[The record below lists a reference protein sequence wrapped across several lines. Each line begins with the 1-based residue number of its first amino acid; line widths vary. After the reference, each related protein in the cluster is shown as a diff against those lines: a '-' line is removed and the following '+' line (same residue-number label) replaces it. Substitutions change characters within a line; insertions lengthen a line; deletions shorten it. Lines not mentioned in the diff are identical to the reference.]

1 MTTEFA
7 ILFAIF
13 AATLL
18 ALDYLLFQA
27 RREPENLPF
36 ARPLQTAWKNA
47 QTWLGQAW
55 TAARDAWNERGRAWG
70 AQNSP
75 ASFNSAARNEPSPS
89 EGETESA
96 AREPSSLEYEIPT
109 TEGKTAQVRIEA
121 EVPPNTVLHI
131 IISTDKEGHARIHR
145 EQIAAGRPAFRLTLP
160 DLRPAMRAL
169 YNIPAQKLAAGL
181 FVIGLFTYLL
191 TRLVGLTD
199 FPIYF
204 FGDEAIQTAT
214 AADLIRDGMRGP
226 RGVFL
231 PTYFQNGQYFNLST
245 SVYLQVIPQLLFGK
259 SIFVTRATSVLVTM
273 LAAVCV
279 GLMLRNFFG
288 ARRWWLGTLLLS
300 IIPAWFLHSRTA
312 FETVLFVSFYAAF
325 LYFYLE
331 YRLRKPERVY
341 WAVVFVGLAFYSYSP
356 GQLVLAVTGV
366 LLFFS
371 DLKYHWQQRATL
383 LKALGLLAVFA
394 LPYLRFRLMVDYSPL
409 DHLRSLGSY
418 WIQPTPLP
426 EKLARFAAEYLRGLS
441 PGYWFFDAPDMARH
455 QMRGYGNLPPW
466 FAPFLLTGVGLSLW
480 RWRSPAHRLVLLA
493 ALAAPSG
500 AALAEIGITRVL
512 VFVVPASLL
521 TAIGLDWILSTVE
534 SLLNRLEREYFES
547 PPLGNALS
555 LLAFAPLFLINFAML
570 SDALRNG
577 PTWYTDYGLYGMQ
590 YGAKQVYQETVVP
603 ALQQDPQ
610 ARFIITPSWAN
621 GGEHFVGFFVP
632 KELQPRVALGQVYDF
647 INPERP
653 FTDKE
658 YFVAT
663 WLEYEKI
670 KTDPKFAQVI
680 TRSII
685 PYPNGEPGFYVLN
698 IRLAEN
704 ITELLTAEDLARR
717 TPVEETVEW
726 MGQTVRVRHSHLSG
740 GRLQDVIDGD
750 PYSLARGERAN
761 PIIYEFLFSQP
772 VTASELVLTTGSMR
786 DFDVVIRV
794 YAVGEETPVEYSSKF
809 LDLPDDP
816 TVIIPFENGPA
827 QFDRISISVK
837 DNNQGEVAQ
846 VHVREIE
853 FR

>member
-7 ILFAIF
+7 ITFVLFA
-13 AATLL
+13 AALTVLDTLL
-18 ALDYLLFQA
+18 FLA
-27 RREPENLPF
+27 RRKPDSLPLPKF
-36 ARPLQTAWKNA
+36 LQAARERA
-47 QTWLGQAW
+47 QAW
-55 TAARDAWNERGRAWG
+55 LEQAWAALRHAWGERNRAWG
-70 AQNSP
+70 AQTAP
-75 ASFNSAARNEPSPS
+75 AKDSTARSEPLPSQVETEPAARGNS
-89 EGETESA
+89 
-96 AREPSSLEYEIPT
+96 RLEYEIPT
-109 TEGKTAQVRIEA
+109 ADGKSAQVRIEA

-131 IISTDKEGHARIHR
+131 IISADKQGRAIIQQEQVAARR
-145 EQIAAGRPAFRLTLP
+145 AAARLSLP
-160 DLRPAMRAL
+160 DLRPAFRAL
-169 YNIPAQKLAAGL
+169 FRLPAQKLATGL
-181 FVIGLFTYLL
+181 FAAALLTYLL
-191 TRLVGLTD
+191 TRLIGLTD

-204 FGDEAIQTAT
+204 FGDEAIQTTT
-214 AADLIRDGMRGP
+214 AANLLRDGMRGP
-226 RGVFL
+226 RGVLL
-231 PTYFQNGQYFNLST
+231 PTYFQNGQYFNLSA
-245 SVYLQVIPQLLFGK
+245 SVYLQIIPQLLFGK
-259 SIFVTRATSVLVTM
+259 SIFVTRAASVLVTM
-273 LAAVCV
+273 LAAVGV
-279 GLMLRNFFG
+279 GLMLRNFFD
-288 ARRWWLGTLLLS
+288 AKRWWLAALLLS
-300 IIPAWFLHSRTA
+300 VIPAWFLHSRTA
-312 FETVLFVSFYAAF
+312 FETVLFVSFYTAF

-341 WAVVFVGLAFYSYSP
+341 WAVVFAALAFYSYSP

-383 LKALGLLAVFA
+383 LKAIGLLAIFA

-455 QMRGYGNLPPW
+455 QMRGYGNLPSW
-466 FAPFLLTGVGLSLW
+466 FAPFLLIGAALSLW

-512 VFVVPASLL
+512 VFVIPAGLL

-534 SLLNRLEREYFES
+534 SLLSRPDNERFS
-547 PPLGNALS
+547 SSVFGNALS
-555 LLAFAPLFLINFAML
+555 LLAFAPLVLVNFAML

-577 PTWYTDYGLYGMQ
+577 PAWYTDYGLYGMQ
-590 YGAKQVYQETVVP
+590 YGAKQIYQETVVP

-610 ARFIITPSWAN
+610 ARFIVSPSWAN

-647 INPERP
+647 INPQQP
-653 FTDKE
+653 FTEKE

-670 KTDPKFAQVI
+670 KADPKFTQV
-680 TRSII
+680 TVRSTI
-685 PYPNGEPGFYVLN
+685 PYPTGETGFYVLN
-698 IRLAEN
+698 VRLAEN
-704 ITELLTAEDLARR
+704 IAELLAGEDLARR

-740 GRLQDVIDGD
+740 GRLQDIIDGD
-750 PYSLARGERAN
+750 PHSLARGERAN
-761 PIIYEFLFSQP
+761 PIIYEFIFSQP
-772 VTASELVLTTGSMR
+772 ITATELVLTTGSMR
-786 DFDVVIRV
+786 NFDVVIRI
-794 YAVGEETPVEYSSKF
+794 YAVGEEIPVEYSNKF
-809 LDLPDDP
+809 LDLGDDP
-816 TVIIPFENGPA
+816 TVVIPFENGPA
-827 QFDRISISVK
+827 QLNRVWISIK

-846 VHVREIE
+846 VHVREIA

>member
-7 ILFAIF
+7 ITFVVF
-13 AATLL
+13 AAALLLLDTLL
-18 ALDYLLFQA
+18 FLA
-27 RREPENLPF
+27 RRKPDSLPF
-36 ARPLQTAWKNA
+36 PKFLQAARERA
-47 QTWLGQAW
+47 QAW
-55 TAARDAWNERGRAWG
+55 PRQAWATLRHAWDERGRAWR
-70 AQNSP
+70 AQTAP
-75 ASFNSAARNEPSPS
+75 TEDSAARSAPPP
-89 EGETESA
+89 GQAETEPA
-96 AREPSSLEYEIPT
+96 ASKPTHLEYEIPT
-109 TEGKTAQVRIEA
+109 TDGKSAQVRIEA
-121 EVPPNTVLHI
+121 DIPPNTVLHI
-131 IISTDKEGHARIHR
+131 IISTDKQGRAIIQQ
-145 EQIAAGRPAFRLTLP
+145 EQIAARRPAARLSLP
-160 DLRPAMRAL
+160 DLRPVFRAL
-169 YNIPAQKLAAGL
+169 FKIPAQKLAMGL
-181 FVIGLFTYLL
+181 FAVGLFTYLL

-204 FGDEAIQTAT
+204 FGDEAIQTST
-214 AADLIRDGMRGP
+214 ASDLLRDGMRGP
-226 RGVFL
+226 QGVLL
-231 PTYFQNGQYFNLST
+231 PTYFQNGQYFNLSA
-245 SVYLQVIPQLLFGK
+245 SVYLQILPQIVFGK
-259 SIFVTRATSVLVTM
+259 SIFVTRAASVLVTM
-273 LAAVCV
+273 LAAVGV
-279 GLMLRNFFG
+279 GLMLRNFFD
-288 ARRWWLGTLLLS
+288 AKRWWLATLLLS
-300 IIPAWFLHSRTA
+300 VIPAWFLHSRTA
-312 FETVLFVSFYAAF
+312 FETVLFVSFYTAF

-341 WAVVFVGLAFYSYSP
+341 WAVVFVVLAFYSYSP

-371 DLKYHWQQRATL
+371 DLKYHWQQRITL
-383 LKALGLLAVFA
+383 LKAIGLLAVFA
-394 LPYLRFRLMVDYSPL
+394 LPYLRFRLTVDYSPL

-466 FAPFLLTGVGLSLW
+466 FAPFLLTGLALSLW

-512 VFVVPASLL
+512 VFVIPAGLL

-534 SLLNRLEREYFES
+534 SLLNRLDDERFSASIYS
-547 PPLGNALS
+547 NAFS
-555 LLAFAPLFLINFAML
+555 LLAFAPLVLINFAML

-590 YGAKQVYQETVVP
+590 YGAKQIYQETVVP

-621 GGEHFVGFFVP
+621 GGEHYVGFFVP

-647 INPERP
+647 IKPQQP
-653 FTDKE
+653 FTEKE
-658 YFVAT
+658 FFVAT

-670 KTDPKFAQVI
+670 KTDPKFTQIIV
-680 TRSII
+680 RSTI
-685 PYPNGEPGFYVLN
+685 PYPNGETGFYIFN
-698 IRLAEN
+698 ARLAEN
-704 ITELLTAEDLARR
+704 IDELLADEDLARR
-717 TPVEETVEW
+717 TPVEQTVEW

-761 PIIYEFLFSQP
+761 PIIYEFIFSQP

-786 DFDVVIRV
+786 DFDIVIRI
-794 YAVGEETPVEYSSKF
+794 YAVGEEVPVEYNNKF
-809 LDLPDDP
+809 LDLGDDP
-816 TVIIPFENGPA
+816 TVVIPFENGPA
-827 QFDRISISVK
+827 QFDRVWISIK

-846 VHVREIE
+846 VHVREIA

>member
-7 ILFAIF
+7 ITAVLFIT
-13 AATLL
+13 TLI
-18 ALDYLLFQA
+18 ALDYLVLLAQRNPA
-27 RREPENLPF
+27 RLPF
-36 ARPLQTAWKNA
+36 FRLLAAAWARAQNGFRQGWGGVRQTWQAVGQRWQAQNELTAHSPVHSQPASDQA
-47 QTWLGQAW
+47 QTKS
-55 TAARDAWNERGRAWG
+55 E
-70 AQNSP
+70 
-75 ASFNSAARNEPSPS
+75 ASAPS
-89 EGETESA
+89 
-96 AREPSSLEYEIPT
+96 RLDYEIPPPN
-109 TEGKTAQVRIEA
+109 GKTARVRIEA

-131 IISTDKEGHARIHR
+131 FISTDPESRASVHQAEITTR
-145 EQIAAGRPAFRLTLP
+145 RPSLRLSLP
-160 DLRPAMRAL
+160 NLRAL
-169 YNIPAQKLAAGL
+169 YTVPAQQLAMGL
-181 FVIGLFTYLL
+181 FIIGLFTYLL

-231 PTYFQNGQYFNLST
+231 PTYFQNGQYFNLSV

-259 SIFVTRATSVLVTM
+259 SIFVTRAVSVLVTM
-273 LAAVCV
+273 LAAICV
-279 GLMLRNFFG
+279 GLIMRDSFG
-288 ARRWWLGTLLLS
+288 AKRWWLATLLLS
-300 IIPAWFLHSRTA
+300 ITPAWFLHSRTA

-341 WAVVFVGLAFYSYSP
+341 WAVVFAGLAFYSYSP
-356 GQLVLAVTGV
+356 GQLVLVVTGV

-371 DLKYHWQQRATL
+371 DLSYHWQQRATL
-383 LKALGLLAVFA
+383 LKAVGLLAVFA
-394 LPYLRFRLMVDYSPL
+394 LPYLRFRLTVDYSPL

-455 QMRGYGNLPPW
+455 QMRGYGNLPSW
-466 FAPFLLTGVGLSLW
+466 FAPLLLTGAALSLW
-480 RWRSPAHRLVLLA
+480 RWRSPAHRLLLLA

-512 VFVVPASLL
+512 VFVIPASLL
-521 TAIGLDWILSTVE
+521 TAIGLDWLLATIE
-534 SLLNRLEREYFES
+534 SVLKQAKPQKFSAANA
-547 PPLGNALS
+547 GNLLS
-555 LLAFAPLFLINFAML
+555 LLTFVPLVLINFAML

-590 YGAKQVYQETVVP
+590 YGAKQIYQETVVP

-610 ARFIITPSWAN
+610 AHFIITPSWAN

-632 KELQPRVALGQVYDF
+632 PNLQPRVALGQVYDF
-647 INPERP
+647 INPEQP
-653 FTDKE
+653 FTDKD
-658 YFVAT
+658 YFVVT

-670 KTDPKFAQVI
+670 KADAKFAHVNV
-680 TRSII
+680 RSII
-685 PYPNGEPGFYVLN
+685 PYPNGEPGFYILN
-698 IRLAEN
+698 IGLASN
-704 ITELLTAEDLARR
+704 IAELLAAEDLAQR
-717 TPVEETVEW
+717 TPVEETIQW

-750 PYSLARGERAN
+750 PYSLARGERDN
-761 PIIYEFLFSQP
+761 PIVYEFFFSQP
-772 VTASELVLTTGSMR
+772 ITASELVLTTGSMR
-786 DFDVVIRV
+786 NFDVVIRV
-794 YAVGEETPVEYSSKF
+794 YAVGEEIPVEYSNKF

-816 TVIIPFENGPA
+816 TLTIPFENGPG

-846 VHVREIE
+846 VHIREIVL
-853 FR
+853 R

>member
-7 ILFAIF
+7 ITFVIF
-13 AATLL
+13 AAALTVLDTLL
-18 ALDYLLFQA
+18 FLA
-27 RREPENLPF
+27 RRKPDSLPF
-36 ARPLQTAWKNA
+36 PKFLQAA
-47 QTWLGQAW
+47 GERAHAWLGRAW
-55 TAARDAWNERGRAWG
+55 AAWHHAWDERGRAWRVQT
-70 AQNSP
+70 AP
-75 ASFNSAARNEPSPS
+75 TEDSATQSELSPS
-89 EGETESA
+89 QAETEPA
-96 AREPSSLEYEIPT
+96 ASESSHYEIPT
-109 TEGKTAQVRIEA
+109 ANGKTAMVRIEA

-131 IISTDKEGHARIHR
+131 TISTDKQGRAIIQQ
-145 EQIAAGRPAFRLTLP
+145 EQVATRRPAIRLSLPNLRPAFR
-160 DLRPAMRAL
+160 AL
-169 YNIPAQKLAAGL
+169 VSIPAKKLAMAL
-181 FVIGLFTYLL
+181 FAVGLFTYLL

-214 AADLIRDGMRGP
+214 AADLLRDGMRGP
-226 RGVFL
+226 RGVLL
-231 PTYFQNGQYFNLST
+231 PTYFQNGQYFNLSA
-245 SVYLQVIPQLLFGK
+245 SVYLQIIPQILFGK
-259 SIFVTRATSVLVTM
+259 SIFVTRAASVLVTM

-279 GLMLRNFFG
+279 GLIVRNFFG
-288 ARRWWLGTLLLS
+288 AKRWWLATLLLS
-300 IIPAWFLHSRTA
+300 VIPAWFLHSRTA
-312 FETVLFVSFYAAF
+312 FETVLFVSFYTAF

-341 WAVVFVGLAFYSYSP
+341 WAVVFAALAFYSYSP

-383 LKALGLLAVFA
+383 RKAIGLLAVFA
-394 LPYLRFRLMVDYSPL
+394 LPYLRFRLTVDYSPL

-426 EKLARFAAEYLRGLS
+426 EKLARFATEYLRGLS
-441 PGYWFFDAPDMARH
+441 PDYWFFDAPDMARH

-466 FAPFLLTGVGLSLW
+466 FAPFLLTGVVLSLW

-493 ALAAPSG
+493 ALAAPAG

-512 VFVVPASLL
+512 VFVIPAGLL
-521 TAIGLDWILSTVE
+521 TTIGLDWILSTVE
-534 SLLNRLEREYFES
+534 SLLSRRDNERFSS
-547 PPLGNALS
+547 PILSNAIS
-555 LLAFAPLFLINFAML
+555 LLAFAPLVLINFAML

-590 YGAKQVYQETVVP
+590 YGAKQIYQETVVP

-610 ARFIITPSWAN
+610 ARFIVTPSWAN

-647 INPERP
+647 IKPQQP
-653 FTDKE
+653 FTEKE

-663 WLEYEKI
+663 SLEYEKI
-670 KTDPKFAQVI
+670 KTDPKFTQVI
-680 TRSII
+680 VRSTI
-685 PYPNGEPGFYVLN
+685 PYPNGETGFYVFN
-698 IRLAEN
+698 VQLAEN
-704 ITELLTAEDLARR
+704 IAELLANEDLARR
-717 TPVEETVEW
+717 TPVEQTVEW

-750 PYSLARGERAN
+750 PYSLARGERDN
-761 PIIYEFLFSQP
+761 PIIYEFIFSQP

-786 DFDVVIRV
+786 DFDIVIRI
-794 YAVGEETPVEYSSKF
+794 YAVGEEVPIEYSNKF
-809 LDLPDDP
+809 LDLGDDP
-816 TVIIPFENGPA
+816 TVVIPFENGPA
-827 QFDRISISVK
+827 QFDRVWISIK

-846 VHVREIE
+846 VHVREIV